1 MREEIKEVSI
11 QKKALDRQFEDMV
24 MKNYG
29 TQLHR
34 CSERWK
40 NHKLKN
46 TSVAIKED
54 LQEVM
59 QSISSK
65 NDMIRCCISLYH
77 KYRDMPESPGSAP
90 QESLPKY
97 SESELLAALRN
108 PGENDVDFGDQVEK
122 GSEDTRGRKQLEKT
136 IQILKKESKKTDMKR
151 KKDAQK
157 ILEEGTILTR

>member
-1 MREEIKEVSI
+1 MKEEIKEVSTT
-11 QKKALDRQFEDMV
+11 KKGLDRQYEDMV

-34 CSERWK
+34 NSERWK

-46 TSVAIKED
+46 TSVAITED

-65 NDMIRCCISLYH
+65 NDMIRSCISLYH
-77 KYRDMPESPGSAP
+77 KYRDLSESPGSP
-90 QESLPKY
+90 PHESLPKY
-97 SESELLAALRN
+97 SESELLTALAN
-108 PGENDVDFGDQVEK
+108 PGDEDVDFGDQVEK

-136 IQILKKESKKTDMKR
+136 IQILKKESKKTENKR
-151 KKDAQK
+151 KKEAQK
-157 ILEEGTILTR
+157 MLEEGTILTR